1 MLIIIKYPDSK
12 LLLQFKEY
20 IMIDPSVMRPEI
32 ALDDFL
38 PMFVSSAL
46 AIFFGGFYVGIYT
59 AVKVQMLKPWA
70 MPFAYLFWVLTA
82 YCLYLMGS
90 LMHVNEFTA
99 KALVIAM
106 IGYLLLPHAVYY
118 MQNQVHEE
126 NEH

>member
-1 MLIIIKYPDSK
+1 MIEPSII
-12 LLLQFKEY
+12 
-20 IMIDPSVMRPEI
+20 RPEI

-38 PMFVSSAL
+38 PMFLSSAL
-46 AIFFGGFYVGIYT
+46 AMLFGGFYVGIYT

-70 MPFAYLFWVLTA
+70 MPFAYVFWLLTA

-90 LMHVNEFTA
+90 LMNVGEFTA
-99 KALVIAM
+99 KALVVAM

-118 MQNQVHEE
+118 MQHQVHEE

>member
-1 MLIIIKYPDSK
+1 
-12 LLLQFKEY
+12 
-20 IMIDPSVMRPEI
+20 MIDPSVMRPEI